1 MGFKLRSGNKPNF
14 KMMGSSSPLL
24 KTTDGKKTKEDLL
37 NEGFTQRDA
46 DQMIKHGAHTG
57 HIKQKPKKSS
67 VGPKFDASKGWKKGK
82 AYTTDGGVK
91 GHYVTDPNGKK
102 YFMTSSG
109 KLHTGQI
116 DDLKPESPAKFD
128 KKLKDPKNNKKTK
141 KEDRPDPTYEGT
153 DEYRSIDEIREDA
166 DKGKKDRKKVVTQ
179 DDQPTYEG
187 TDEYRTV
194 DEIREDSERGKKI
207 REDEAK
213 VKEKTKV
220 KEKKSSP
227 TKQKTKPK
235 PKSYKGKMKK
245 VFPKNYTKKDIEFL
259 KKQREDIVRREDLDE
274 KGKKIFDRNQA
285 KIAKK
290 KK

>member
-24 KTTDGKKTKEDLL
+24 KATDGKKTKEDLL

-46 DQMIKHGAHTG
+46 DQMIKDGATTG
-57 HIKQKPKKSS
+57 RIKQKPKKSS

-116 DDLKPESPAKFD
+116 DDLKPESPAK
-128 KKLKDPKNNKKTK
+128 KDK

-153 DEYRSIDEIREDA
+153 DEYRSIDQIRADA

-187 TDEYRTV
+187 TDEYRTI
-194 DEIREDSERGKKI
+194 DEIREDSEKGKKM
-207 REDEAK
+207 REEE
-213 VKEKTKV
+213 EKK
-220 KEKKSSP
+220 KKKSSP

-235 PKSYKGKMKK
+235 VKPKPKGLKK

-259 KKQREDIVRREDLDE
+259 KKQREDVVRREDLDE

>member
-46 DQMIKHGAHTG
+46 DQMIKDGAHTG

-91 GHYVTDPNGKK
+91 GHYVTDPSGKK

-153 DEYRSIDEIREDA
+153 DEYRSIDQIKEDA
-166 DKGKKDRKKVVTQ
+166 DKGKKDRKKVVTSQ

-187 TDEYRTV
+187 TDEYRTI
-194 DEIREDSERGKKI
+194 DEIREDSEKGKKI
-207 REDEAK
+207 REEE
-213 VKEKTKV
+213 EKK
-220 KEKKSSP
+220 KKKSSP
-227 TKQKTKPK
+227 TKQKAKPK
-235 PKSYKGKMKK
+235 DKQKKRKYPKS
-245 VFPKNYTKKDIEFL
+245 YTKKDIEFL

-274 KGKKIFDRNQA
+274 KGKKIFDRNKA
-285 KIAKK
+285 RTIANKK
-290 KK
+290 K

>member
-24 KTTDGKKTKEDLL
+24 KATDGKKTKEDLL

-46 DQMIKHGAHTG
+46 DQMIKDGATTG
-57 HIKQKPKKSS
+57 HLKQKPKKSS

>member
-24 KTTDGKKTKEDLL
+24 KATDGKKTKEDLL

-46 DQMIKHGAHTG
+46 DQMMKDGATTG
-57 HIKQKPKKSS
+57 HLKKKPNSGKLKDPKKSS

-116 DDLKPESPAKFD
+116 DDLKLESPAKFD
-128 KKLKDPKNNKKTK
+128 SKLKDPKSKRKTK
-141 KEDRPDPTYEGT
+141 KPSDTKDRPDPTYEGT
-153 DEYRSIDEIREDA
+153 DEYRSIDQIRADA

-187 TDEYRTV
+187 TDEYRTI
-194 DEIREDSERGKKI
+194 DEIREDSE
-207 REDEAK
+207 
-213 VKEKTKV
+213 
-220 KEKKSSP
+220 
-227 TKQKTKPK
+227 
-235 PKSYKGKMKK
+235 
-245 VFPKNYTKKDIEFL
+245 
-259 KKQREDIVRREDLDE
+259 
-274 KGKKIFDRNQA
+274 KGKKMREEEE
-285 KIAKK
+285 KK
-290 KK
+290 KKKK

>member
-24 KTTDGKKTKEDLL
+24 KATDGKKTKEDLL

-46 DQMIKHGAHTG
+46 DQMMKDGATTG
-57 HIKQKPKKSS
+57 HLKKKPNSGKLKDPKKSS

-128 KKLKDPKNNKKTK
+128 SKLKDPKSKKKTK
-141 KEDRPDPTYEGT
+141 KPSDTKDRPDPTYEGT
-153 DEYRSIDEIREDA
+153 D
-166 DKGKKDRKKVVTQ
+166 
-179 DDQPTYEG
+179 
-187 TDEYRTV
+187 
-194 DEIREDSERGKKI
+194 
-207 REDEAK
+207 
-213 VKEKTKV
+213 
-220 KEKKSSP
+220 
-227 TKQKTKPK
+227 
-235 PKSYKGKMKK
+235 
-245 VFPKNYTKKDIEFL
+245 
-259 KKQREDIVRREDLDE
+259 
-274 KGKKIFDRNQA
+274 
-285 KIAKK
+285 
-290 KK
+290 